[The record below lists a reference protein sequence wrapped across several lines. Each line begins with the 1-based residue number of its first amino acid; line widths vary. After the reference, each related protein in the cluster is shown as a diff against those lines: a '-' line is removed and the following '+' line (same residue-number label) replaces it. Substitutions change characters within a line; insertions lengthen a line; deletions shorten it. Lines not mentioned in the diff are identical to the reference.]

1 MNAPLGQETSLAGRI
16 SADWTTLSAAE
27 RIRSIA
33 ATQSDGLVATSSFG
47 AQSAIMLHLL
57 KENAPEIPII
67 FIDTGYLFP
76 ETYQFALDKP
86 GVRGMCTPAVRIERP
101 RTTTI
106 RFLRKSAI

>member
-33 ATQSDGLVATSSFG
+33 ATQSDGLVATTSFG

-76 ETYQFALDKP
+76 ETYQFAEQLIKTWNLD
-86 GVRGMCTPAVRIERP
+86 I
-101 RTTTI
+101 RTYHPT
-106 RFLRKSAI
+106 